1 MQDTETSGQ
10 EMYLMDQ
17 IQSCLAQ
24 VCGSAYTEYWK
35 IWIDYKN
42 GVLKQLSKLFLVLRQ
57 SANLT
62 ATFTVP
68 TTALSGPTRMRV
80 SMKYNAAQTACE
92 TFHMEVEDYTVN
104 IGGAIAGFTTSFRVD
119 ENNIFEYT
127 MSPNP
132 TSDFF
137 KYNDRF

>member
-1 MQDTETSGQ
+1 M
-10 EMYLMDQ
+10 
-17 IQSCLAQ
+17 
-24 VCGSAYTEYWK
+24 
-35 IWIDYKN
+35 
-42 GVLKQLSKLFLVLRQ
+42 
-57 SANLT
+57 
-62 ATFTVP
+62 
-68 TTALSGPTRMRV
+68 
-80 SMKYNAAQTACE
+80 AQTACE

-137 KYNDRF
+137 KYKTIIIKTEKYLKMQLM